1 MFEILRNFH
10 VSVER
15 ETGRKLKCVCANN
28 GGEYQG
34 QFEEYC
40 REHGIRLERSVP
52 KTPRHNGVA
61 ERTNRTISE
70 RIICMLSHSNFP
82 KSFWGEA
89 MMISVY
95 LINLSLSTPLDGDV
109 PERDR

>member
-1 MFEILRNFH
+1 MKDRTLGGALYFAAFIDDFSRKLWYFTLKTKDQVFDIFRNFH

-40 REHGIRLERSVP
+40 HEHGIRLREVSR
-52 KTPRHNGVA
+52 KH
-61 ERTNRTISE
+61 
-70 RIICMLSHSNFP
+70 
-82 KSFWGEA
+82 
-89 MMISVY
+89 
-95 LINLSLSTPLDGDV
+95 LSTM
-109 PERDR
+109 